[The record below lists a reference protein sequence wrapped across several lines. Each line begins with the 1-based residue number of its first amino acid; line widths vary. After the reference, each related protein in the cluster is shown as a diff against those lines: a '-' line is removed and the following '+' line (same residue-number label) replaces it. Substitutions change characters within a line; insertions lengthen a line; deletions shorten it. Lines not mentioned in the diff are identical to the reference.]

1 MRLDPKRYAKPSP
14 QFYAKLLLLFS
25 LPLLSWAGCGAN
37 YDRGGES
44 DELVVAAASNLTDAF
59 GELGKRFEARA
70 GVRVTFSFGSS
81 ADLAR
86 QIEQGAPFD
95 VFASAD
101 TERVEALSVRGLLTD
116 GTSAVYARGRLVL
129 WLPPG
134 GRARVVRLEDLAG
147 PGVSKVAVARP
158 EAAPYGR
165 AAVEALS
172 ALDFW
177 ERVEPKVVYGQ
188 SVAQAKQFAATGNTD
203 AAFLP
208 RSLLRRGEG
217 TFIEVDAGLHRP
229 LRQAAAVV
237 RASRKQDVARKF
249 LEFVL
254 SAEGQA
260 LLRDYGYESPDGN

>member
-1 MRLDPKRYAKPSP
+1 MKFEPGPSAKTASLI
-14 QFYAKLLLLFS
+14 ALL
-25 LPLLSWAGCGAN
+25 LLSWAGCGGQPEVSE
-37 YDRGGES
+37 DSG
-44 DELVVAAASNLTDAF
+44 ELVVAAASNLTDAF
-59 GELGKRFEARA
+59 EELGRRFTERS
-70 GVRVTFSFGSS
+70 GVSVAFSFGSS

-101 TERVEALSVRGLLTD
+101 TEHADALAERGLLAE
-116 GTSAVYARGRLVL
+116 GSPVVYARGRLVL

-134 GRARVVRLEDLAG
+134 GSARVGRLEDLAG

-165 AAVEALS
+165 AAVEALK
-172 ALDFW
+172 ALGVW

-188 SVAQAKQFAATGNTD
+188 NVAQARQFAATGNVD

-208 RSLLRRGEG
+208 RALVKSGAGATVE
-217 TFIEVDAGLHRP
+217 IDARLHRP
-229 LRQAAAVV
+229 IRQAAGIV
-237 RASRKQDVARKF
+237 RASRKQDAARKF

-254 SAEGQA
+254 SAEGQS
-260 LLRDYGYESPDGN
+260 LLREYGYESPEGN